1 MKSIKGFLGFV
12 FGSIKVVTRGSA
24 GYWGWIVALLVL
36 IAIGGL
42 AYLSQWNEGLAVTN
56 LEDQMSWGFYIG
68 NFAFLVG
75 VAAAA
80 VVLVVPA
87 YVYGWKPTKEVV
99 LLGELMA
106 VAAIVMCMLFVTV
119 DVGRPAMVWH
129 MMPFV
134 GTPNFPYSMLTWD
147 VLVLTAYLLVNFFVV
162 TYLVYMAYRGK
173 SYDPKVV
180 LPVVFLSIP
189 LAIGIHTVTAFL
201 FVALPAR
208 PFWHGAILAP
218 RFIASAFC
226 SGPALLL
233 LIFMVLRKV
242 QAFKIRDEA
251 LVKVGELMAYAMA
264 VNLFLLGTEV
274 FKELYYRTAHSI
286 HAEFQWFGIHEHHGG
301 EATLAHWAWMALAF
315 NVTAFILLA
324 VPAFRHK
331 IHLLALGCVLA
342 FCGVY
347 IEKGMGLL
355 VPGMTPD
362 VLGEIY
368 SYSPSG
374 TELAIGVGIWGTGAL
389 LFTLMVKVAM
399 AINAGD
405 FRAKSATMELP
416 AVEEPPEAPA
426 STPEPAPAGCV
437 QPGTW
442 VTLWTGHMGDTS

>member
-1 MKSIKGFLGFV
+1 MSSIKGFFGFTA
-12 FGSIKVVTRGSA
+12 GSLRVVLKGTGA
-24 GYWGWIVALLVL
+24 YYAWVALLLVL
-36 IAIGGL
+36 MAVGGV
-42 AYLSQWNEGLAVTN
+42 AYLAQFSEGLGVTN
-56 LEDQMSWGFYIG
+56 LKDQLSWGFYIG

-80 VVLVVPA
+80 VVLVIPA

-119 DVGRPAMVWH
+119 DVGRPEMVWH
-129 MMPFV
+129 MMPFI
-134 GTPNFPYSMLTWD
+134 GTPNFPFSMLTWD
-147 VLVLTAYLLVNFFVV
+147 VLVLSAYLAVNLFVV
-162 TYLVYMAYRGK
+162 TYLTYT
-173 SYDPKVV
+173 SYLGRPYNARLV
-180 LPVVFLSIP
+180 LPIVFLSIP

-233 LIFMVLRKV
+233 LIFMILRKV
-242 QAFKIRDEA
+242 GAFKIRDEA

-274 FKELYYRTAHSI
+274 FKELYYPTAHSI
-286 HAEFQWFGIHEHHGG
+286 HAEFQWFGIEEHGG
-301 EATLAHWAWMALAF
+301 GHHVGLAAWAWMALSF
-315 NVTAFILLA
+315 NLTAFVLLA

-331 IHLLALGCVLA
+331 TSLLTLGCVLA

-355 VPGMTPD
+355 LPGMTPG

-368 SYSPSG
+368 EYAPSA
-374 TELAIGVGIWGTGAL
+374 TEIAVGVGIWGTGAL
-389 LFTLMVKVAM
+389 LFTLMVKVTM
-399 AINAGD
+399 AINDGE
-405 FRAKSATMELP
+405 FRRESP
-416 AVEEPPEAPA
+416 A
-426 STPEPAPAGCV
+426 
-437 QPGTW
+437 
-442 VTLWTGHMGDTS
+442 

>member
-1 MKSIKGFLGFV
+1 MNFIKGFFGFTV
-12 FGSIKVVTRGSA
+12 GSLRVVLKGTGA
-24 GYWGWIVALLVL
+24 YYAWMALLFVL
-36 IAIGGL
+36 MAVGGA
-42 AYLSQWNEGLAVTN
+42 AYLAQFSEGLGVTN
-56 LEDQMSWGFYIG
+56 LKDQLSWGFYIG

-80 VVLVVPA
+80 VVLVIPA

-119 DVGRPAMVWH
+119 DVGRPEMVWH
-129 MMPFV
+129 MMPFI
-134 GTPNFPYSMLTWD
+134 GTPNFPFSMLTWD
-147 VLVLTAYLLVNFFVV
+147 VLVLSAYLAVNLFVV
-162 TYLVYMAYRGK
+162 TYLTYT
-173 SYDPKVV
+173 SYLGRPYNARLV
-180 LPVVFLSIP
+180 LPIVFLSIP

-242 QAFKIRDEA
+242 GAFKIRDEA

-274 FKELYYRTAHSI
+274 FKELYYPTAHSI
-286 HAEFQWFGIHEHHGG
+286 HAEFQWFGIEEHGG
-301 EATLAHWAWMALAF
+301 GHHVGLAAWAWMALSF
-315 NVTAFILLA
+315 NLTAFVLLA

-331 IHLLALGCVLA
+331 TSLLTLGCVLA

-355 VPGMTPD
+355 LPGMTPG

-368 SYSPSG
+368 EYAPSA
-374 TELAIGVGIWGTGAL
+374 TEIAVGVGIWGTGAL
-389 LFTLMVKVAM
+389 LFTLMVKVTM
-399 AINAGD
+399 AINDGE
-405 FRAKSATMELP
+405 FRRESP
-416 AVEEPPEAPA
+416 A
-426 STPEPAPAGCV
+426 
-437 QPGTW
+437 
-442 VTLWTGHMGDTS
+442 

>member
-1 MKSIKGFLGFV
+1 MKFIKRFGEFT
-12 FGSIKVVTRGSA
+12 FGSLKVVLRGPVS
-24 GYWGWIVALLVL
+24 YYVWMALLLLLMAV
-36 IAIGGL
+36 GGA
-42 AYLSQWNEGLAVTN
+42 AYLNQYTEGLGVTN
-56 LEDQMSWGFYIG
+56 LEDQLSWGFYIG

-87 YVYGWKPTKEVV
+87 YVYGWGPTKEVV

-106 VAAIVMCMLFVTV
+106 VAAIVMCMMFVTV
-119 DVGRPAMVWH
+119 DVGRPELVWH
-129 MMPFV
+129 MLPII
-134 GTPNFPYSMLTWD
+134 GTPNFPFSMLTWD
-147 VLVLTAYLLVNFFVV
+147 VLVLTAYLLTNLFVV
-162 TYLVYMAYRGK
+162 TYLSYR
-173 SYDPKVV
+173 SYLGRPYNPRVV

-233 LIFMVLRKV
+233 LIFMILRKV
-242 QAFKIRDEA
+242 KAFAIKDEA
-251 LVKVGELMAYAMA
+251 LIKVGELMAYAMA
-264 VNLFLLGTEV
+264 VNLFLLGTEI
-274 FKELYYRTAHSI
+274 FKELYYPTAHSI
-286 HAEFQWFGIHEHHGG
+286 HAQFQWFGIDHGG
-301 EATLAHWAWMALAF
+301 HSVGIAPWAWMALAF

-331 IHLLALGCVLA
+331 LPLLAVGSVLA
-342 FCGVY
+342 FGGVY

-355 VPGMTPD
+355 VPGMTPG

-368 SYSPSG
+368 EYTPSG
-374 TELAIGVGIWGTGAL
+374 TEIAIGVGIWGTGAL

-399 AINAGD
+399 AINDGD
-405 FRAKSATMELP
+405 FRRKP
-416 AVEEPPEAPA
+416 A
-426 STPEPAPAGCV
+426 
-437 QPGTW
+437 
-442 VTLWTGHMGDTS
+442 

>member
-1 MKSIKGFLGFV
+1 MNFIKGFFGFTV
-12 FGSIKVVTRGSA
+12 GSLRVVLKGTGA
-24 GYWGWIVALLVL
+24 YYAWMALLFVL
-36 IAIGGL
+36 MAVGGA
-42 AYLSQWNEGLAVTN
+42 AYLAQFSEGLGVTN
-56 LEDQMSWGFYIG
+56 LKDQLSWGFYIG

-80 VVLVVPA
+80 VVLVIPA

-119 DVGRPAMVWH
+119 DVGRPEMVWH
-129 MMPFV
+129 MMPFI
-134 GTPNFPYSMLTWD
+134 GTPNFPFSMLTWD
-147 VLVLTAYLLVNFFVV
+147 VLVLSAYLAVNLFVV
-162 TYLVYMAYRGK
+162 TYLTYT
-173 SYDPKVV
+173 SYLGRPYNARLV
-180 LPVVFLSIP
+180 LPIVFLSIP

-233 LIFMVLRKV
+233 LIFMILRKV
-242 QAFKIRDEA
+242 GAFKIRDEA

-274 FKELYYRTAHSI
+274 FKELYYPTAHSI
-286 HAEFQWFGIHEHHGG
+286 HAEFQWFGIEEHGG
-301 EATLAHWAWMALAF
+301 GHHVGLAAWAWMALSF
-315 NVTAFILLA
+315 NLTAFVLLA

-331 IHLLALGCVLA
+331 TSLLTLGCVLA

-355 VPGMTPD
+355 LPGMTPG

-368 SYSPSG
+368 EYAPSA
-374 TELAIGVGIWGTGAL
+374 TEIAVGVGIWGTGAL
-389 LFTLMVKVAM
+389 LFTLMVKVTM
-399 AINAGD
+399 AINDGE
-405 FRAKSATMELP
+405 FRRKSP
-416 AVEEPPEAPA
+416 A
-426 STPEPAPAGCV
+426 
-437 QPGTW
+437 
-442 VTLWTGHMGDTS
+442 

>member
-1 MKSIKGFLGFV
+1 MSSIKGFFGFTA
-12 FGSIKVVTRGSA
+12 GSLRVVLKGTGA
-24 GYWGWIVALLVL
+24 YYAWVALLLVL
-36 IAIGGL
+36 MAVGGV
-42 AYLSQWNEGLAVTN
+42 AYLAQFSEGLGVTN
-56 LEDQMSWGFYIG
+56 LKDQLSWGFYIG

-80 VVLVVPA
+80 VVLVIPA

-119 DVGRPAMVWH
+119 DVGRPEMVWH
-129 MMPFV
+129 MMPFI
-134 GTPNFPYSMLTWD
+134 GTPNFPFSMLTWD
-147 VLVLTAYLLVNFFVV
+147 VLVLSAYLAVNLFVV
-162 TYLVYMAYRGK
+162 TYLTYT
-173 SYDPKVV
+173 SYLGRPYNARLV
-180 LPVVFLSIP
+180 LPIVFLSIP

-233 LIFMVLRKV
+233 LIFMILRKV
-242 QAFKIRDEA
+242 GAFKIRDEA

-274 FKELYYRTAHSI
+274 FKELYYPTAHSI
-286 HAEFQWFGIHEHHGG
+286 HAEFQWFGIEEHGG
-301 EATLAHWAWMALAF
+301 GHHVGLAAWAWMALSF
-315 NVTAFILLA
+315 NLTAFVLLA

-331 IHLLALGCVLA
+331 TSLLTLGCVLA

-355 VPGMTPD
+355 LPGMTPG

-368 SYSPSG
+368 EYAPSA
-374 TELAIGVGIWGTGAL
+374 TEIAVGVGIWGTGAL
-389 LFTLMVKVAM
+389 LFTLMVKVTM
-399 AINAGD
+399 AINDGE
-405 FRAKSATMELP
+405 FRRKSP
-416 AVEEPPEAPA
+416 A
-426 STPEPAPAGCV
+426 
-437 QPGTW
+437 
-442 VTLWTGHMGDTS
+442 

>member
-1 MKSIKGFLGFV
+1 MNFIKGFFGFTV
-12 FGSIKVVTRGSA
+12 GSLRVVLKGTGA
-24 GYWGWIVALLVL
+24 YYAWMALLFVL
-36 IAIGGL
+36 MAVGGA
-42 AYLSQWNEGLAVTN
+42 AYLAQFSEGLGVTN
-56 LEDQMSWGFYIG
+56 LKDQLSWGFYIG

-80 VVLVVPA
+80 VVLVIPA

-119 DVGRPAMVWH
+119 DVGRPEMVWH
-129 MMPFV
+129 MMPFI
-134 GTPNFPYSMLTWD
+134 GTPNFPFSMLTWD
-147 VLVLTAYLLVNFFVV
+147 VLVLSAYLAVNLFVV
-162 TYLVYMAYRGK
+162 TYLTYT
-173 SYDPKVV
+173 SYLGRPYNARLV
-180 LPVVFLSIP
+180 LPIVFLSIP

-242 QAFKIRDEA
+242 GAFKIRDEA

-274 FKELYYRTAHSI
+274 FKELYYPTAHSI
-286 HAEFQWFGIHEHHGG
+286 HAEFQWFGIEEHGG
-301 EATLAHWAWMALAF
+301 GHHVGLAAWAWMALSF
-315 NVTAFILLA
+315 NLTAFVLLA

-331 IHLLALGCVLA
+331 TSLLTLGCVLA

-355 VPGMTPD
+355 LPGMTPG

-368 SYSPSG
+368 EYAPSA
-374 TELAIGVGIWGTGAL
+374 TEIAVGVGIWGTGAL
-389 LFTLMVKVAM
+389 LFTLMVKVTM
-399 AINAGD
+399 AINDGE
-405 FRAKSATMELP
+405 FRRKSP
-416 AVEEPPEAPA
+416 A
-426 STPEPAPAGCV
+426 
-437 QPGTW
+437 
-442 VTLWTGHMGDTS
+442 

>member
-1 MKSIKGFLGFV
+1 MNFIKGFFGFTV
-12 FGSIKVVTRGSA
+12 GSLRVVLKGTGA
-24 GYWGWIVALLVL
+24 YYAWMALLLVL
-36 IAIGGL
+36 MAVGGA
-42 AYLSQWNEGLAVTN
+42 AYLAQFSEGLGVTN
-56 LEDQMSWGFYIG
+56 LKDQLSWGFYIG

-80 VVLVVPA
+80 VVLVIPA

-119 DVGRPAMVWH
+119 DVGRPEMVWH

-134 GTPNFPYSMLTWD
+134 GTPNFPFSMLTWD
-147 VLVLTAYLLVNFFVV
+147 VLVLSAYLAVNLFVV
-162 TYLVYMAYRGK
+162 TYLTYT
-173 SYDPKVV
+173 SYLGRPYNARLV
-180 LPVVFLSIP
+180 LPIVFLSIP

-242 QAFKIRDEA
+242 GAFKIRDEA

-274 FKELYYRTAHSI
+274 FKELYYPTAHSI
-286 HAEFQWFGIHEHHGG
+286 HAEFQWFGIEEHGG
-301 EATLAHWAWMALAF
+301 GHHVGLAAWAWMALSF
-315 NVTAFILLA
+315 NLTAFVLLA

-331 IHLLALGCVLA
+331 TSLLTLGCVLA

-355 VPGMTPD
+355 LPGMTPG

-368 SYSPSG
+368 EYAPSA
-374 TELAIGVGIWGTGAL
+374 TEIAVGVGIWGTGAL
-389 LFTLMVKVAM
+389 LFTLMVKVTM
-399 AINAGD
+399 AINDGE
-405 FRAKSATMELP
+405 FRRESP
-416 AVEEPPEAPA
+416 A
-426 STPEPAPAGCV
+426 
-437 QPGTW
+437 
-442 VTLWTGHMGDTS
+442 